1 MKVQGVVE
9 RGDARGRK
17 LGFPTA
23 NISLTDPRISDG
35 VWAALID
42 LGSSQ
47 WAVAA
52 VSVGTR
58 STFYAGAG
66 PRVLEAHLLDFNQDL
81 YGRTISV
88 YLERQLRPQRAF
100 PTAAILVDQMH
111 KDVDATRSWASEHFP
126 SLLRS
131 ADQLHEME
139 I

>member
-1 MKVQGVVE
+1 MKVQGIVVH
-9 RGDARGRK
+9 GDARGRK

-23 NISLTDPRISDG
+23 NISLTDSRISDG
-35 VWAALID
+35 VWAALIH

-52 VSVGTR
+52 VSIGTR

-66 PRVLEAHLLDFNQDL
+66 PRLLEAHLLNFDQDL

-88 YLERQLRPQRAF
+88 YLERQLRLQRAF
-100 PTAAILVDQMH
+100 PTVDVLIDQMR

-126 SLLRS
+126 WLLGS